1 MHKGCQLYVVQI
13 KDIHNEE
20 DKPKLEYYVVLRNFK
35 EVFVDEILDLFSR
48 REINFCIE
56 LIPGSSPVSKEPYR
70 MSISDL
76 T

>member
-1 MHKGCQLYVVQI
+1 M
-13 KDIHNEE
+13 DIQNEE
-20 DKPKLEYYVVLRNFK
+20 DKPKLKDYVVLRNFK
-35 EVFVDEILDLFSR
+35 DVFVDEIPNLLSR

-56 LIPGSSPVSKEPYR
+56 LIPRYSPLSKAPYR